1 MSVQSPKSEDTQQI
15 GIYLLAAELL
25 HLEIDQRLHTVLTES
40 ATLELLQQLDPECGS
55 YLASI
60 NSPQGFEQAAVHF
73 CSQFIL
79 PESESVPRAAGWMDM
94 EQTMLVDKIVTQF
107 LEQWAIQLPDSYR
120 ELAFDHISLILYVS
134 AVIRQEDPEQAE
146 EFDKAVLNPWVTRL
160 GDSLEGSSV
169 AIYRALGSILKQL
182 PE

>member
-40 ATLELLQQLDPECGS
+40 ATLELLQQLDPECDS

-60 NSPQGFEQAAVHF
+60 NSSQGFEQAAVHF

-79 PESESVPRAAGWMDM
+79 

>member
-94 EQTMLVDKIVTQF
+94 EQTMLVDKM
-107 LEQWAIQLPDSYR
+107 
-120 ELAFDHISLILYVS
+120 SLTKPY
-134 AVIRQEDPEQAE
+134 
-146 EFDKAVLNPWVTRL
+146 
-160 GDSLEGSSV
+160 
-169 AIYRALGSILKQL
+169 
-182 PE
+182 